1 MSVCPDK
8 LIGMDL
14 VHESTYLYVH
24 MERGTPVCRYS
35 VCAPVQVTD
44 TLLYIYLFNCD
55 IYH

>member
-8 LIGMDL
+8 LICMDL
-14 VHESTYLYVH
+14 VPESTYLYVH
-24 MERGTPVCRYS
+24 MERGTPVCWYS